1 MMCEYRNALVT
12 DLFNKIREPSTF
24 LDVRDPVKLVYD
36 HNRILAAPSVR
47 DFQQPMNHRVEL
59 TRRLLARLC
68 FAFPFTR
75 DLKARALEANLRN
88 MGHR

>member
-1 MMCEYRNALVT
+1 MCEYRNALVT

-59 TRRLLARLC
+59 TRRLISATRLPKVVSGEQ
-68 FAFPFTR
+68 ASNT
-75 DLKARALEANLRN
+75 
-88 MGHR
+88 GS